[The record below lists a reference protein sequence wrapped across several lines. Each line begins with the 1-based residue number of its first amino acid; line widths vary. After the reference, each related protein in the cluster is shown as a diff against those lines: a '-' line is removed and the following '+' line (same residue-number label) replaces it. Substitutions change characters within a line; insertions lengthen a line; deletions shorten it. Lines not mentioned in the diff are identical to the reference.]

1 MRPSAFLV
9 CLLLVGV
16 AVCEQIDPAVKCRD
30 NYKQAVEQ
38 IKSIVSNKQISMN
51 ERFSI
56 LKQVAALA
64 KDCLAEFADI
74 GKSLTVLKDL
84 ITKKNRDAP
93 LAASSLGATPQ
104 ECDQWSEKIV
114 QIEKLL
120 SDPYTRTDRL
130 LNEYVHLENLYQQE
144 CQSKD

>member
-104 ECDQWSEKIV
+104 ECDQWIRRVELLK
-114 QIEKLL
+114 KLIQ
-120 SDPYTRTDRL
+120 DPYQRTDRVL
-130 LNEYVHLENLYQQE
+130 GEYAETLNRIERE
-144 CQSKD
+144 C